1 MTFDAFET
9 GEGSPVELLTFAN
22 GADIFRFTNQIEPV
36 TVGSFVFLPL
46 AYTRSAWS
54 QSKDQDDNNV
64 RMTAPKDFAVA
75 KLYQGTLTSAVT
87 TVVIQRF
94 HADDTPTPEIQISW
108 KGQIVSLQYT
118 GDNVEFLMEPITKGT
133 EITPRDTFSSQCNAF
148 LFESPGCLLSADDFK
163 FVATATSITPD
174 GLEIVFNGL
183 RTQALALDAIHGGP
197 PGSLSSD
204 EIDTYWQGGHIRTGA
219 GEIRDI
225 IEGNVGG
232 DPDAVR
238 IQLVF
243 RDFVAGQGA
252 SVFAGCRLTL
262 DICQRKFDNAI
273 NFQGYPYIPEI
284 DPANTE
290 LPPGSRTSPTK
301 FSGPQ

>member
-9 GEGSPVELLTFAN
+9 GDGSPVELLTFAN
-22 GADIFRFTNQIEPV
+22 GLLNFRFTNQLEPV
-36 TVGSFVFLPL
+36 TVGSFVFEPL

-75 KLYQGTLTSAVT
+75 QLYQGIISSSVT
-87 TVVIQRF
+87 TVRIERF
-94 HADDTPTPEIQISW
+94 HADDTPTPEIQVAW
-108 KGQIVSLQYT
+108 KGQIVSLQYS
-118 GDNVEFLMEPITKGT
+118 GDNVEFLMEPLTKGA
-133 EITPRDTFSSQCNAF
+133 EVTPPDTFSAQCNAF
-148 LFESPGCLLSADDFK
+148 LFESPGCNLTSDDWK

-174 GLEIVFNGL
+174 GLEITFAGL
-183 RTQALALDAIHGGP
+183 RLQAETLDLAQGGP
-197 PGSLSSD
+197 GALTSAEL
-204 EIDTYWQGGHIRTGA
+204 DTYWQGGHIRTGD

-225 IEGNVGG
+225 VEGNVGG
-232 DPDAVR
+232 DPDTVR
-238 IQLVF
+238 IPLKF
-243 RDFVAGQGA
+243 RAFVGGDGA
-252 SVFAGCRLTL
+252 SVFAGCNLLL
-262 DICQRKFDNAI
+262 DICHRKFDNAI
-273 NFQGYPYIPEI
+273 NFQGYAYVPEI